1 MSRRIAIASVLAAF
15 ICLFWLI
22 LAIGCGSSQS
32 PAPASATSAPNPPAT
47 VLTPTAMTVTT
58 PVTSIQAPLGVTFVT
73 ATMTLS
79 DGSTQNV
86 STAASWVSSSL
97 SVATVNTS
105 GLVQAVAAGSTQITA
120 SYESITSPAITITV
134 TAPPTPAPPTP
145 PPTPPVPPTPPT
157 PPPTPPAPPATPPQ
171 LVLIGDSILNAWCTP
186 AVLAAN
192 PTWVCQG
199 TPAGVVQETST
210 EVLARYPA
218 AIALK
223 PQLILI
229 VAGEWDMID
238 TENLDCTSDNAP
250 VCTAIPAMVAQ
261 SQAAGILTIVSTL
274 TPWGVGPMA
283 TAIGDS
289 DERQANIAVLNQYL
303 SGLYERNANNG
314 IGITPVVIADFHYQL
329 SQPNDG
335 PPSPVYVPEYTTD
348 GVDPDAMGGQ
358 VMTQT
363 ALTAIAL
370 AIQEQENPIFQKPV
384 VQ

>member
-1 MSRRIAIASVLAAF
+1 MRPTKNAHVIGYGIALAVLMLAGL
-15 ICLFWLI
+15 LFWLT
-22 LAIGCGSSQS
+22 GCGNTQS
-32 PAPASATSAPNPPAT
+32 PAPATATSAPNPPAT

-58 PVTSIQAPLGVTFVT
+58 PVTSIQAPTGTTFVT

-86 STAASWVSSSL
+86 SIYASWVSSSP

-105 GLVQAVAAGSTQITA
+105 GSVQAVTAGSTQITA

-134 TAPPTPAPPTP
+134 TAPPTPPPTPPAPPTP
-145 PPTPPVPPTPPT
+145 TP
-157 PPPTPPAPPATPPQ
+157 PPPTPPAPPVTPPQ
-171 LVLIGDSILNAWCTP
+171 LVLIGDSILNSWCTA

-199 TPAGVVQETST
+199 TPSGVVQETST
-210 EVLARYPA
+210 EILARYPA

-238 TENLDCTSDNAP
+238 TENLDCTADNAP
-250 VCTAIPAMVAQ
+250 VCDAIPAMVAQ

-289 DERQANIAVLNQYL
+289 GERQANIAVLNQYL
-303 SGLYERNANNG
+303 SSLYERNANNG

-335 PPSPVYVPEYTTD
+335 PPSLVYVPADTTD
-348 GVDPDAMGGQ
+348 GVDPNTAGGQ
-358 VMTQT
+358 VMTT
-363 ALTAIAL
+363 TTLAAIAL
-370 AIQEQENPIFQKPV
+370 AIQEQANPIFQKPV